1 MTSRLGTATT
11 RGGGTP
17 APPAAASPPRP
28 PLSVR
33 LRRLDGTISPYLYIA
48 PFFFLFLAFGL
59 FPLVYTFY
67 VSLTSWDLGSPTHAY
82 VGLRNYGEL
91 LADPYFWNALRNT
104 VVIWVLST
112 TPQLLAAL
120 GLAHVLNRRLK
131 MRTLFRVGMLAPNV
145 TSVAAVAI
153 IFAQL
158 FGRDFGLVNW
168 LLHFVGLGPVDWQV
182 GRLASQP
189 AISLMVIWR
198 WTGYNTLIYLAALQA
213 VPREL
218 YEAASIDGA
227 SSGQQLRH
235 ITIPMLRPTIIFTVI
250 VSTIG
255 GMQLFAEPLLFDSQ
269 PGSVT
274 GGAGREFQTVALYLY
289 EQGFRNLEFGYAAA
303 IAWALFVVIVIAAA
317 INYGITRRI
326 HSTDQ

>member
-11 RGGGTP
+11 RGGGTL

-104 VVIWVLST
+104 VVI
-112 TPQLLAAL
+112 
-120 GLAHVLNRRLK
+120 VLNRRLK

-168 LLHFVGLGPVDWQV
+168 LLHLVGLGPVDWQV